1 MSDSIMKSWFIL
13 KPNYALFIFIYMLIY
28 IYSIY
33 VKYRVIQKGW
43 DFSDTWL
50 SAAVIHYIQCKLKFL
65 LDLLKS
71 LKWSGFKDIES

>member
-33 VKYRVIQKGW
+33 VKYRVIQKG
-43 DFSDTWL
+43 
-50 SAAVIHYIQCKLKFL
+50 
-65 LDLLKS
+65 
-71 LKWSGFKDIES
+71 